1 MACPTKEQVQVH
13 LIFNEMCIW
22 HLDNMHIIFIFPNL
36 ANNMPHL
43 RHIQF
48 QKTKEKKNKLEISPA
63 RQIIIYAFS
72 SPKLLEIYVS
82 INET

>member
-22 HLDNMHIIFIFPNL
+22 HLDNMHIIFIFPNR

-48 QKTKEKKNKLEISPA
+48 QKTKEKKTN
-63 RQIIIYAFS
+63 
-72 SPKLLEIYVS
+72 
-82 INET
+82 